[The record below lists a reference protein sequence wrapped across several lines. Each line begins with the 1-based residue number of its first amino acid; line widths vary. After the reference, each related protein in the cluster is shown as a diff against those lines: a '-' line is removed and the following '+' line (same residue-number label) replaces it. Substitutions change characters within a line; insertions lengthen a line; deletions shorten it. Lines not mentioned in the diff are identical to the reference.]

1 MRVVLGTKIVDYI
14 KESPE
19 KAELITYGTLYVGS
33 LGVSMLDNGVDAL
46 FSMEIP
52 RRRPQGRVVI
62 SKKAYSN

>member
-1 MRVVLGTKIVDYI
+1 MRVILGTKVVDNI

-19 KAELITYGTLYVGS
+19 KEELITYGTLYVGS
-33 LGVSMLDNGVDAL
+33 LGVAMLDNGADAL

-52 RRRPQGRVVI
+52 ARRPQGRVVI